1 MIRLLSKLVVLV
13 VVAAI
18 ALGGGLYYL
27 VSQPRVMPGE
37 TEQVVIAQGSGVK
50 SVAQVL
56 AKAQVVENPH
66 VFVWWVRLTGN
77 SGKIK
82 AGNYVFNGNLSM
94 RDVLRLLVEG
104 DVTQSSLRFTEGWNL
119 RQVREA
125 LAENGALN
133 HDTSSM
139 TPEQLAA
146 SLGIDKATPEGWL
159 FPDTYHF
166 SSGLSE
172 LQILRRAHQQMQTV
186 LERAWAER
194 APGLPFA
201 TPYEALIMASI
212 VEKET
217 GLASER
223 PMIAGVFINRLR
235 IGMRLQTDPT
245 VIYGLGEQY
254 NGNLTRVHLQ
264 TDTPYN
270 TYTRAGL
277 PPTPIAM
284 PGSDSIHAVL
294 HPADTKALYFVATG
308 DGGHVFS
315 TNLAAHNAAVW
326 RYQIKRKH

>member
-1 MIRLLSKLVVLV
+1 MIRLLSKLVLIAAVL
-13 VVAAI
+13 AI
-18 ALGGGLYYL
+18 GLVGGLYYL
-27 VSQPRVMPGE
+27 VSQPRTMPGE
-37 TEQVVIAQGSGVK
+37 AEQVVIAQGSTVK
-50 SVAQVL
+50 GVAQVL
-56 AKAQVVENPH
+56 LKAQVIDESH
-66 VFVWWVRLTGN
+66 LFVWWARLTGN

-125 LAENGALN
+125 LAGNNALT
-133 HDTSSM
+133 HDTLAM
-139 TPEQLAA
+139 TTAQLAE
-146 SLGIDKATPEGWL
+146 SLGVDSATPEGWL

-166 SSGLSE
+166 SSGMSE
-172 LQILRRAHQQMQTV
+172 LQILRRAHQQMEKV
-186 LERAWAER
+186 LERAWSER
-194 APGLPFA
+194 APGLPFT
-201 TPYEALIMASI
+201 TPYQALIMASI

-245 VIYGLGEQY
+245 VIYGVGDQF

-294 HPADTKALYFVATG
+294 HPADTKALYFVARG

-315 TNLAAHNAAVW
+315 TNLAAHNAAVL

>member
-1 MIRLLSKLVVLV
+1 MIRLLSKLVLFASVL
-13 VVAAI
+13 AI
-18 ALGGGLYYL
+18 GLGGGLYYL
-27 VSQPRVMPGE
+27 VSQPKAMPGE
-37 TEQVVIAQGSGVK
+37 AEQVVVAQGSGVK
-50 SVAQVL
+50 SVALVL
-56 AKAQVVENPH
+56 SKAQVIEEPH
-66 VFVWWVRLTGN
+66 LFVWWVRLTGQ

-82 AGNYVFNGNLSM
+82 AGNYVFNGSLSM

-119 RQVREA
+119 RQVRAA
-125 LAENGALN
+125 LAENTALK
-133 HDTSSM
+133 HDTAGM
-139 TPEQLAA
+139 TTDQLAA
-146 SLGIDKATPEGWL
+146 SLGIDGPTPEGWL

-172 LQILRRAHQQMQTV
+172 LQILQRAHQQMEQQ
-186 LERAWAER
+186 LQRAWEER

-201 TPYEALIMASI
+201 SPYQALIMASI

-245 VIYGLGEQY
+245 VIYGLGDQFD
-254 NGNLTRVHLQ
+254 GNLTRVHLQ

-284 PGSDSIHAVL
+284 PGNDSIYAVL
-294 HPADTKALYFVATG
+294 HPADTRALYFVARG

-315 TNLAAHNAAVW
+315 ASLAAHNAAVL